1 MKTLA
6 TYTELIE
13 NSLRDYNLPPQPVNL
28 YDPLHYSLKL
38 GGKRMRPILTLLAT
52 EAFGKTAK
60 DGLQA
65 ALAVELFH
73 NFSLIHDDIMDAAPL
88 RRGQQ
93 TIHEKW
99 NTNIAILS
107 GDVLLVKAYE
117 CLANYESTDFKK
129 LFTVFNQT
137 AVEVCEGQQYDM
149 DFEQRED
156 VTEAAYIEMIRL
168 KTSVLLG
175 CALELGAII
184 AGAEEAA
191 ARQIYRFGEQ
201 LGLAF
206 QIQDD
211 LLDLY
216 GTEAQVGKQIGGDV
230 LANKKTLL
238 SIAAKS
244 LANPAQ
250 QLELVQIAALQDAAE
265 KITRTQQIYQD
276 LGAKSFCETKM
287 NAFHTEALT
296 ALDQIESQHSKVAF
310 YDLAEFLLNRA
321 H

>member
-13 NSLRDYNLPPQPVNL
+13 NALRDFNLPQQPANL
-28 YDPLHYSLKL
+28 YDPLHYFLKL

-117 CLANYESTDFKK
+117 CLANYEPTDFKK

-149 DFEQRED
+149 DFEQRDD

-175 CALELGAII
+175 CALEFGAII
-184 AGAEEAA
+184 AGADEAA

-250 QLELVQIAALQDAAE
+250 QLELAQIAALQDAAE
-265 KITRTQQIYQD
+265 KIARTQQIYRD

-296 ALDQIESQHSKVAF
+296 ALDQIESQHSKAAF